1 MNPRPTDDPHD
12 VLVVAPD
19 VAVMAPTDEELA
31 RLARSLRPAASPQP
45 HTAADLPAGAAIPP
59 VDTTFRPT
67 ATGDVRLP
75 GRQRTMG
82 AQAIRAIIVALL
94 LAACAGAAK
103 ISWLSYGDAA
113 EAMIAQWAPQ
123 RVLALLLPQEK
134 PALPAQPA
142 PVALE
147 AAVVVP
153 AAPAPGAVEGAAPA
167 ATTAAADPAPS
178 LGAMTNDLASARQEI
193 EQLKASI
200 EQLKASQQQMSRD
213 LAKASENKASEV
225 KASEN
230 KASETRAPD
239 AKATGPNLRP
249 KLSAH
254 QGQAPT
260 APSRRPMPPPPPRQA
275 AAYPPPPA
283 AAPYVPRQAEPQPP
297 TTAETLTDPEL
308 TSVPRPPMPLR

>member
-1 MNPRPTDDPHD
+1 
-12 VLVVAPD
+12 
-19 VAVMAPTDEELA
+19 
-31 RLARSLRPAASPQP
+31 
-45 HTAADLPAGAAIPP
+45 
-59 VDTTFRPT
+59 
-67 ATGDVRLP
+67 
-75 GRQRTMG
+75 MG

-147 AAVVVP
+147 AAVVAP
-153 AAPAPGAVEGAAPA
+153 AAPPSAAPAPGAVEGAAPA

-225 KASEN
+225 KASEVKASEN

-260 APSRRPMPPPPPRQA
+260 APLRRPMPPPPPRQA